1 MDNEQLELLKQQLTS
16 LHYNL
21 YSGPTR
27 EEIEIIVN
35 NSIDAI
41 ADIAE
46 DVATKILIEHCS
58 TFDHIMGEK
67 Y

>member
-1 MDNEQLELLKQQLTS
+1 MDNEQLELLKQKLIS
-16 LHYNL
+16 LHYNP

-35 NSIDAI
+35 SSIDAI

-46 DVATKILIEHCS
+46 DAATKILIEHCS
-58 TFDHIMGEK
+58 TFDHNYKEE